1 MMNPPAVTASA
12 AGRAD
17 RRLQRAAHRLAWLGA
32 ASIALSCGLAC
43 AQEAAAEFPDRL
55 DGDIGVSAASTR
67 SVVRGTA
74 DSVSPLPYANFDYG
88 RAFVRIDTLGV
99 KTVSAGYGHVELI
112 ARVSQDGFKADTP
125 ALTGIADR
133 RTPVPVGLGS
143 LQVTPLGAVFI
154 NGFHDVNRSN
164 GNLAELIY
172 AAQLDLGSVTLYP
185 EIGIEYLSRQ
195 YARYFYG
202 ISQAESKAS
211 AYAAYQPGSA
221 LNPLL
226 GLLGEIKLTPTW
238 YLNFYLRR
246 RWLDQTIS
254 ASPLVARAQQDSGLL
269 ALSYRFK

>member
-1 MMNPPAVTASA
+1 MMNPPTAILSA
-12 AGRAD
+12 T
-17 RRLQRAAHRLAWLGA
+17 LFV
-32 ASIALSCGLAC
+32 SCGLAR
-43 AQEAAAEFPDRL
+43 AQEVAAEYPDRI
-55 DGDIGVSAASTR
+55 DGDIGVSVVSNR
-67 SVVRGTA
+67 SVVRGST

-99 KTVSAGYGHVELI
+99 KTLPVAYGHVELI

-125 ALTGIADR
+125 ALTGITDR
-133 RTPVPVGLGS
+133 RTPLPVGLGS
-143 LQVTPLGAVFI
+143 LQVTPLGALFI
-154 NGFHDVNRSN
+154 NGFHDFNRSK

-185 EIGIEYLSRQ
+185 EIGLEYLSRK
-195 YARYFYG
+195 YNRYFYG
-202 ISQAESKAS
+202 VSQAECKSS

-226 GLLGEIKLTPTW
+226 GLLGEIKVTPTW

-246 RWLDQTIS
+246 RWLDKTIS
-254 ASPLVARAQQDSGLL
+254 ASPLVTRAQQDSGLL